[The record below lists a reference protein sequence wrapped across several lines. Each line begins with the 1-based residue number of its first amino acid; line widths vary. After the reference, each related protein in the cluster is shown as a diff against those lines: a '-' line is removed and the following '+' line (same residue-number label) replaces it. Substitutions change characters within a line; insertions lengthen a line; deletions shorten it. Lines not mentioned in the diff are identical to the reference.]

1 MWDAEKQI
9 SLPPF
14 DRLTVRLRSLSLSGV
29 EGRAVSE
36 VERRLRDRNDGKLQA
51 DGFEFRRSQ
60 GGIKMN
66 PIYIARSN
74 QIAARNLGGE
84 MMIMSAADSTLFSLN
99 DVGTLIWEAADGET
113 PLQEIVERKV
123 CAQFDIDPAEA
134 LEDAESFVR
143 ELAGHGIL
151 LVSETPVGSGRSK
164 VEG

>member
-1 MWDAEKQI
+1 
-9 SLPPF
+9 
-14 DRLTVRLRSLSLSGV
+14 
-29 EGRAVSE
+29 
-36 VERRLRDRNDGKLQA
+36 
-51 DGFEFRRSQ
+51 
-60 GGIKMN
+60 MN

-84 MMIMSAADSTLFSLN
+84 MMIMSAPDSTLFSLN

-113 PLQEIVERKV
+113 TLQEIVERKV
-123 CAQFDIDPAEA
+123 CAEFDIAPAEA

-151 LVSETPVGSGRSK
+151 LVSETPVASGESK